1 MPEGD
6 FELYTQSALKWY
18 QTLRRNIQLVHLDM
32 SFNSFKKADM
42 QFIGEAMSKNHK
54 ILGLHLMGNEASV
67 DELGF
72 ISPEQ
77 VWNAGTAHVF
87 TRIPCK
93 HSLSSILP

>member
-1 MPEGD
+1 
-6 FELYTQSALKWY
+6 
-18 QTLRRNIQLVHLDM
+18 
-32 SFNSFKKADM
+32 M

-77 VWNAGTAHVF
+77 VWNAGMAHVF

-93 HSLSSILP
+93 FGSFIDSLQTICRLVG